1 MKILIIEDN
10 PMWLNKIK
18 NIAIEKLP
26 NFGIVSTDS
35 ISENINI
42 KEYDLFILD
51 IEVKDKNGIELGLKI
66 KEENSNASI
75 IYVSAYYTYLTQG
88 YKTRA
93 IAFVLKDDIR
103 FDDLLRDAIDD
114 FLNEKRRF
122 SISLKIKSGVRE
134 YNVLL
139 KDIIYIESYGR
150 KIVYHTEDKEIEV
163 YEKISDAEDRLSS
176 HDFLRIHKSYIV
188 NLAHVQYIKSYT
200 ATLDNGIILPCS
212 ELKYKDIVAK
222 YAVYKGR
229 F

>member
-1 MKILIIEDN
+1 MKVLIIEDN
-10 PMWLNKIK
+10 PMWLNKIN

-26 NFGIVSTDS
+26 DFSIVSTDS

-66 KEENSNASI
+66 KEENCNASI

-103 FDDLLRDAIDD
+103 FDDLLKEAIDD

-122 SISLKIKSGVRE
+122 SISLKLKSGVRE
-134 YNVLL
+134 FNVLL

-163 YEKISDAEDRLSS
+163 YEKISDAENRLSG

-188 NLAHVQYIKSYT
+188 NLEHVQYIKSYA

-222 YAVYKGR
+222 YTVYKGR